1 MVNNDLL
8 NKLESLKRESEASK
22 DRLEDVIISEESGGG
37 LVLISMNGNRK
48 IKDLKITCDIS
59 SMDKEELQALICV
72 AFNHVLD
79 KVNVLNEKEVMS
91 SAQSLFTGL

>member
-1 MVNNDLL
+1 MNNDLL

-72 AFNHVLD
+72 AFNQVLD
-79 KVNVLNEKEVMS
+79 KVNLLNEKEVMS

>member
-48 IKDLKITCDIS
+48 IKDLK
-59 SMDKEELQALICV
+59 KLIESC
-72 AFNHVLD
+72 
-79 KVNVLNEKEVMS
+79 
-91 SAQSLFTGL
+91 